1 MKSQITKFKRFY
13 DLDKEIAYIND
24 MNKEGWKLVFIRL
37 GCFYT
42 FVKTEPDEFI
52 TILHAS
58 KKEKI
63 SEITAFAAKCGYENV
78 PHTLDGVGDL
88 MYLTGKKSEVS
99 DEFVSDNE
107 TKLEVNRIILNK
119 FKRYSVLFTVLL
131 AFLAVFL
138 LLFSLIIGFYTV
150 NYNTDLLK
158 AEIIPMTVLFLLFVY
173 LITRVV
179 EVFRIK
185 SKLTKK
191 DIELKENLNIYE

>member
-119 FKRYSVLFTVLL
+119 FKRYSVLFTVML
-131 AFLAVFL
+131 AFLAVFF